1 MLRLLKLGVAMGSLF
16 IVSVAVGKT
25 SDGID
30 EYIAKTTSSEIMT
43 SDVVVRSTPLTIEPE
58 RCVHLDNLHISDQP
72 IVGNVDSNDFAIDS
86 QKDDQSF
93 FFLSTCCH
101 LRALGVCRGG
111 SVDAVSVEK
120 ATAHFR
126 PQARRGN
133 PLKSLLRATWRG
145 TTTVPKR

>member
-30 EYIAKTTSSEIMT
+30 VYIAKTTSSEIMT
-43 SDVVVRSTPLTIEPE
+43 SDVVVRSTPLTVEPE

-93 FFLSTCCH
+93 FSYQRTAIFVL
-101 LRALGVCRGG
+101 LGFVVVG
-111 SVDAVSVEK
+111 VLMLLVSK
-120 ATAHFR
+120 
-126 PQARRGN
+126 
-133 PLKSLLRATWRG
+133 
-145 TTTVPKR
+145 KRQRTFDRKQEEETL

>member
-1 MLRLLKLGVAMGSLF
+1 MLRLLKLGVAMVSLF

-43 SDVVVRSTPLTIEPE
+43 SDVVVRSTPLTVEPE

-86 QKDDQSF
+86 QKADQSF
-93 FFLSTCCH
+93 FSYQ
-101 LRALGVCRGG
+101 RAAIFVLLGFVVVG
-111 SVDAVSVEK
+111 VLMLLVSK
-120 ATAHFR
+120 
-126 PQARRGN
+126 
-133 PLKSLLRATWRG
+133 
-145 TTTVPKR
+145 KRQRTFDRKQEEETL

>member
-43 SDVVVRSTPLTIEPE
+43 SDVVVRSTPLTVEPE

-86 QKDDQSF
+86 QKADQSF
-93 FFLSTCCH
+93 FSYQ
-101 LRALGVCRGG
+101 RAAIFVLLGFVVVG
-111 SVDAVSVEK
+111 VLMLLVSK
-120 ATAHFR
+120 
-126 PQARRGN
+126 
-133 PLKSLLRATWRG
+133 
-145 TTTVPKR
+145 KRQRTFDRKQEEETL

>member
-1 MLRLLKLGVAMGSLF
+1 MLRLLKLGVAMVSLF

-30 EYIAKTTSSEIMT
+30 VYIAKTTSSEIMT
-43 SDVVVRSTPLTIEPE
+43 SDVVVRSTPLTVEPE

-93 FFLSTCCH
+93 FDYQ
-101 LRALGVCRGG
+101 RAAIFVLLGFVVVG
-111 SVDAVSVEK
+111 VLMLLVSK
-120 ATAHFR
+120 
-126 PQARRGN
+126 
-133 PLKSLLRATWRG
+133 
-145 TTTVPKR
+145 KRQRTFDRKQEEETL

>member
-43 SDVVVRSTPLTIEPE
+43 SDVVVRSTTLTVEPE

-93 FFLSTCCH
+93 FSYQ
-101 LRALGVCRGG
+101 RAAIFVLLGFVVVG
-111 SVDAVSVEK
+111 VLMLLVSK
-120 ATAHFR
+120 
-126 PQARRGN
+126 
-133 PLKSLLRATWRG
+133 
-145 TTTVPKR
+145 KRQRTFDRKQEEETL

>member
-25 SDGID
+25 SDEID
-30 EYIAKTTSSEIMT
+30 VYIAKTTSSEIMT
-43 SDVVVRSTPLTIEPE
+43 SDVVVRSTPLTVEPE

-93 FFLSTCCH
+93 FSYQ
-101 LRALGVCRGG
+101 RAAIFVLLGFVVVG
-111 SVDAVSVEK
+111 VLMLLVSK
-120 ATAHFR
+120 
-126 PQARRGN
+126 
-133 PLKSLLRATWRG
+133 
-145 TTTVPKR
+145 KRQRNFDRKQEEETL

>member
-25 SDGID
+25 SYGID

-43 SDVVVRSTPLTIEPE
+43 SDVVVRSTPLTVEPE

-72 IVGNVDSNDFAIDS
+72 IVRNVDSNDFAIDS

-93 FFLSTCCH
+93 FSYQ
-101 LRALGVCRGG
+101 RAAIFVLLGFVVVG
-111 SVDAVSVEK
+111 VLMLLVSK
-120 ATAHFR
+120 
-126 PQARRGN
+126 
-133 PLKSLLRATWRG
+133 
-145 TTTVPKR
+145 KRQRTFDRKQEEETL

>member
-25 SDGID
+25 SDRID
-30 EYIAKTTSSEIMT
+30 GYIAKTTSSEIMT
-43 SDVVVRSTPLTIEPE
+43 SDVVVRSTPLTVEPE

-93 FFLSTCCH
+93 FSYQ
-101 LRALGVCRGG
+101 RAAIFVLLGFVVVG
-111 SVDAVSVEK
+111 VLMLLVSK
-120 ATAHFR
+120 
-126 PQARRGN
+126 
-133 PLKSLLRATWRG
+133 
-145 TTTVPKR
+145 KRQRTFDRKQEEETL

>member
-1 MLRLLKLGVAMGSLF
+1 MLRLLKVGVAMGSLF

-43 SDVVVRSTPLTIEPE
+43 SDVVVRSTPLAVEPE

-93 FFLSTCCH
+93 FSYQ
-101 LRALGVCRGG
+101 RAAIFVLLGFVVVG
-111 SVDAVSVEK
+111 VLMLLVSK
-120 ATAHFR
+120 
-126 PQARRGN
+126 
-133 PLKSLLRATWRG
+133 
-145 TTTVPKR
+145 KRQRTFDRKQEEETL

>member
-43 SDVVVRSTPLTIEPE
+43 SDVVVRSTPLTVEPE

-86 QKDDQSF
+86 QKADQSF
-93 FFLSTCCH
+93 FSYQ
-101 LRALGVCRGG
+101 RAAILVLLGFVVVG
-111 SVDAVSVEK
+111 VLMLLVSK
-120 ATAHFR
+120 
-126 PQARRGN
+126 
-133 PLKSLLRATWRG
+133 
-145 TTTVPKR
+145 KRQRTFDRKQEEETL

>member
-25 SDGID
+25 SDEID
-30 EYIAKTTSSEIMT
+30 VYIAKTTSSEIMT
-43 SDVVVRSTPLTIEPE
+43 SDVVVRSTPLTVEPE

-93 FFLSTCCH
+93 FDYQ
-101 LRALGVCRGG
+101 RAAIFVLLGFVVVG
-111 SVDAVSVEK
+111 VLMLLVSK
-120 ATAHFR
+120 
-126 PQARRGN
+126 
-133 PLKSLLRATWRG
+133 
-145 TTTVPKR
+145 KRQRTFDRKQEEETL

>member
-43 SDVVVRSTPLTIEPE
+43 SDVVVRSTPLTVESE

-93 FFLSTCCH
+93 FSYQ
-101 LRALGVCRGG
+101 RAAIFVLLGFVVVG
-111 SVDAVSVEK
+111 VLMLLVSK
-120 ATAHFR
+120 
-126 PQARRGN
+126 
-133 PLKSLLRATWRG
+133 
-145 TTTVPKR
+145 KRQRTFDRKQEEETL

>member
-1 MLRLLKLGVAMGSLF
+1 MLRLLKLGVAMVSLF

-30 EYIAKTTSSEIMT
+30 VYIAKSTSSEIMT
-43 SDVVVRSTPLTIEPE
+43 SDVVVRSTPLTVEPE

-93 FFLSTCCH
+93 FDYQ
-101 LRALGVCRGG
+101 RAAIFVLLGFVVVG
-111 SVDAVSVEK
+111 VLMLLVSK
-120 ATAHFR
+120 
-126 PQARRGN
+126 
-133 PLKSLLRATWRG
+133 
-145 TTTVPKR
+145 KRQRTFDRKQEEETL

>member
-1 MLRLLKLGVAMGSLF
+1 MLRLLKLGVAMVSLF

-30 EYIAKTTSSEIMT
+30 VYIAKTTSSEIMT
-43 SDVVVRSTPLTIEPE
+43 SDVVVRSTTLTVEPE

-93 FFLSTCCH
+93 FSYQ
-101 LRALGVCRGG
+101 RAAIFVLLGFVVVG
-111 SVDAVSVEK
+111 VLMLLVSK
-120 ATAHFR
+120 
-126 PQARRGN
+126 
-133 PLKSLLRATWRG
+133 
-145 TTTVPKR
+145 KRQRTFDRKQEEETL

>member
-43 SDVVVRSTPLTIEPE
+43 SDVVVRSTPLTVDPE

-86 QKDDQSF
+86 QKADQSF
-93 FFLSTCCH
+93 FSYQ
-101 LRALGVCRGG
+101 RAAIFVLLGFVVVG
-111 SVDAVSVEK
+111 VLMLLVSK
-120 ATAHFR
+120 
-126 PQARRGN
+126 
-133 PLKSLLRATWRG
+133 
-145 TTTVPKR
+145 KRQRTFDRKQEEETL

>member
-1 MLRLLKLGVAMGSLF
+1 MLRLLKLGVAMVSLL

-43 SDVVVRSTPLTIEPE
+43 SDVVVRSTPLTVEPE

-93 FFLSTCCH
+93 FSYQ
-101 LRALGVCRGG
+101 RAAIFVLLGFVVVG
-111 SVDAVSVEK
+111 VLMLLVSK
-120 ATAHFR
+120 
-126 PQARRGN
+126 
-133 PLKSLLRATWRG
+133 
-145 TTTVPKR
+145 KRQRTFDRKQEEETL

>member
-25 SDGID
+25 SYGID

-43 SDVVVRSTPLTIEPE
+43 SDVVVRSTPLTVEPE

-93 FFLSTCCH
+93 FSYQ
-101 LRALGVCRGG
+101 RAAIFVLLGFVVVG
-111 SVDAVSVEK
+111 VLMLLVSK
-120 ATAHFR
+120 
-126 PQARRGN
+126 
-133 PLKSLLRATWRG
+133 
-145 TTTVPKR
+145 KRQRTFDRKQEEETL

>member
-25 SDGID
+25 SDEID
-30 EYIAKTTSSEIMT
+30 VYIAKTTSSEIMT
-43 SDVVVRSTPLTIEPE
+43 SDVVVRSTPLTVEPE

-93 FFLSTCCH
+93 FSYQ
-101 LRALGVCRGG
+101 RAAIFVLLGFVVVG
-111 SVDAVSVEK
+111 VLMLLVSK
-120 ATAHFR
+120 
-126 PQARRGN
+126 
-133 PLKSLLRATWRG
+133 
-145 TTTVPKR
+145 KRQRTFDRKQEEETL

>member
-30 EYIAKTTSSEIMT
+30 VYIAKTTSSEIMT
-43 SDVVVRSTPLTIEPE
+43 SDVVVRSTPLTVEPE

-72 IVGNVDSNDFAIDS
+72 IVRNVDSNDFAIDS

-93 FFLSTCCH
+93 FSYQ
-101 LRALGVCRGG
+101 RAAIFVLLGFVVVG
-111 SVDAVSVEK
+111 VLMLLVSK
-120 ATAHFR
+120 
-126 PQARRGN
+126 
-133 PLKSLLRATWRG
+133 
-145 TTTVPKR
+145 KRQRTFDRKQEEETL